1 MTHQAKNALP
11 EGFILQG
18 PAHTY
23 RVERVLGQGSFG
35 ITYLATTKVTINGA
49 LGSLETTINVAL
61 KEFFM
66 AEVNG
71 RDNYT
76 VTSGNQDGLFDNY
89 KRKFAKEAQNLSNLE
104 HPHIVKVLESFEAN
118 NTIYYS
124 MEFCENGNLD
134 DLIGQNNGIQESVAL
149 PLFKQIAEALIFMHF
164 RQLLH
169 LDLKPS
175 NIMFRNPQEV
185 ILIDFGLS
193 KHYDPNGNPESSTT
207 IGGGTPG
214 YSPIEQAN
222 YKSGDKLET
231 TLDVYALGAT
241 LYKMLTGNRPPVAT
255 DIFND
260 GFPAEW
266 LRSKQISERLIA
278 CIEKAMSPA
287 KRERYQSVG
296 EFLSAV
302 VATTPQTEATEQ
314 TELTSPNPDKT
325 KTYEPKSNKPKSSPD
340 QTGKAQPNKKQY
352 SLKYQLND
360 DEIKQQKY
368 HIDKILFLCLTIIIG
383 VLTIWIVIEL
393 NSTSDIVTPQNIP
406 ANTTALNTSAPKTT
420 DSKKKQST
428 TGKKENKQAAQKP
441 TEQLSAST
449 LYTKGEE
456 AYNSKNYKSAEE
468 YWHQAADMGFKNAQY
483 KLGYMYYAGIGV
495 SSDTAIAIKW
505 FSQAAKQGHIEAQYE
520 LGYIYYLGDGV
531 SRNYALAKKWVSQ
544 PAELGIAAAQ
554 YLMGTIYEYGLGVA
568 KDHSEAKKWY
578 YKAAAQ
584 NHTEAK
590 KALNKL
596 TSTNVNTEVTENV
609 EMVQQVTIEEEIED
623 DQPFVKV
630 EKMPSFQGGDILTF
644 RTWVQKSIIYPQT
657 ALINNISGRVLLM
670 FVIERDGSLTDIQVL
685 QSPDSSLSNEAI
697 RVLKIS
703 PKWEPGKQRNKPV
716 RVKYTLPV
724 DFRIAN

>member
-1 MTHQAKNALP
+1 
-11 EGFILQG
+11 
-18 PAHTY
+18 
-23 RVERVLGQGSFG
+23 
-35 ITYLATTKVTINGA
+35 
-49 LGSLETTINVAL
+49 
-61 KEFFM
+61 
-66 AEVNG
+66 
-71 RDNYT
+71 
-76 VTSGNQDGLFDNY
+76 
-89 KRKFAKEAQNLSNLE
+89 
-104 HPHIVKVLESFEAN
+104 
-118 NTIYYS
+118 
-124 MEFCENGNLD
+124 
-134 DLIGQNNGIQESVAL
+134 
-149 PLFKQIAEALIFMHF
+149 
-164 RQLLH
+164 
-169 LDLKPS
+169 
-175 NIMFRNPQEV
+175 
-185 ILIDFGLS
+185 
-193 KHYDPNGNPESSTT
+193 
-207 IGGGTPG
+207 
-214 YSPIEQAN
+214 
-222 YKSGDKLET
+222 
-231 TLDVYALGAT
+231 
-241 LYKMLTGNRPPVAT
+241 MLTGNRPPVAT

-325 KTYEPKSNKPKSSPD
+325 KTYEPKSNKPKISPD